1 MPRQIVHDHVQLGI
15 NIGKTL
21 KNVIY
26 PETTDS
32 DVLIE
37 SSGSNVPGAT
47 LLEILQ
53 NLGPIATWQ
62 TIIDDRDF
70 EDLYDKAPEGSVADG
85 DVYFQVV
92 ASDAEVGENDV
103 SIDDVLK
110 YDTDGEDFQVN
121 DIVEKL
127 KYSSTLTWSAQKLD
141 ETRREIYDNF
151 DLYVTVETFND
162 FITRI
167 NNTIE
172 EIHNK
177 IISTVITTIDDM
189 LSAELISV
197 KTRLTELDNYLDF
210 GSTYQSDF
218 DLEYNY
224 FVNYQMRTAFVNDYK
239 TIPANKSLAIQGLR
253 TYPSLNGFLKEQKK
267 DRDAV
272 TGDSLIVKQIVRH
285 DRKWE
290 VLTPE
295 QLYYYLPNNN
305 AVNDV
310 LYNNSAVEY
319 GSASASNM
327 TFVRQTINWR
337 NAIFGNDGLV
347 QANQDILDQNLSGL
361 KKIVHSFRKINPDLG
376 ESRNDDDVY
385 QVVDYAGIS
394 YKNTTTQTFDYRYL
408 SLSTLSEV
416 TDNANG
422 EDSTNYQLMN
432 QYTKGGIDNIHKK
445 IELFYVMGDIPDV
458 VVGDFVKY
466 IPDNEKPILDP
477 DKEIEYAEVREN
489 IHDGM
494 VYANSYVKKFEYDP
508 KIHIYDST
516 IDVSTMDDVTNDTIS
531 LRYPTLGEWYWPYPS
546 NGVIVLETLSM
557 YNNSRSH
564 KMSLSENGLYVPDVI
579 KMSTN
584 QLIQVDN
591 VSSLSYKG
599 KVTTGSTTETTEMQ
613 SVFDSNE
620 IVQVRVKYSGSS
632 DWTLLGF
639 VFAKQLVA
647 KGKSSRTLPQLF
659 FTADPNVDTAN
670 TNNCIV
676 IQAPID
682 SSDTFISGI
691 SSLTVSPNN
700 IKAKDNN
707 YIIPKT
713 LGTLLLNVLYSHL
726 TSSVSKSVTSLF
738 GNNTNILEL
747 PGATGEVA
755 IEHTDVSK
763 FQFVASKT
771 ITNIR
776 LSREALIE
784 TRTVAGTTIETGSNK
799 FSASLQIEIKNGH
812 FRIYGSYSN

>member
-15 NIGKTL
+15 NVGTDL

-103 SIDDVLK
+103 SIDNVLK

-121 DIVEKL
+121 DIVEKI

-151 DLYVTVETFND
+151 GLYVTVETFND
-162 FITRI
+162 FIKRI
-167 NNTIE
+167 NETIE

-272 TGDSLIVKQIVRH
+272 TGDSLIVKQIIRH

-319 GSASASNM
+319 GSAAASNM

-337 NAIFGNDGLV
+337 NAVFGNNGLV
-347 QANQDILDQNLSGL
+347 QSNQDILDQNLSGL

-516 IDVSTMDDVTNDTIS
+516 IDVSTLDDVTNDTIS

-599 KVTTGSTTETTEMQ
+599 KVTSDSVQTTEIQ

-647 KGKSSRTLPQLF
+647 KGKSSRTVPQLF
-659 FTADPNVDTAN
+659 FTADPSVSTAN

-676 IQAPID
+676 IQAPIE

-691 SSLTVSPNN
+691 TSLTVSPNN

-713 LGTLLLNVLYSHL
+713 LGSLLLNVLYSHL
-726 TSSVSKSVTSLF
+726 TSSVSKHTTSLF
-738 GNNTNILEL
+738 ANNTNILEL

-755 IEHTDVSK
+755 IEHTDVSY

-784 TRTVAGTTIETGSNK
+784 TRTISGTTIETGSNK
-799 FSASLQIEIKNGH
+799 FNASLQIEVKNGH